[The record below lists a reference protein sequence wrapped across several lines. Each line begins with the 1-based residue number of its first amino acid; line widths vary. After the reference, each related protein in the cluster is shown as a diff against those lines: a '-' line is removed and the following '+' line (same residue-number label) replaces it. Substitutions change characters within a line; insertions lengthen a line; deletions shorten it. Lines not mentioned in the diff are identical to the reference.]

1 MKLRRLWL
9 LPALVIGAQAD
20 EGFYDRL
27 RDTLTVAS
35 ADGTVGGRLSGTL
48 DIESYHFQ
56 SPAPGLIYTRDT
68 ELVNPRLSVYG
79 DAQLGRRLY
88 LFAQVRVDRGFD
100 PGPGGLRG
108 RLDEYALRYTPG
120 TSGHFSLQ
128 VGKFATVVG
137 NWVQRHGSWENP
149 FITAPLPYENLTG
162 MWEAVAVRNSTIL
175 LAWAHLLEAAPT
187 AESEYAD
194 KHLRLP
200 VIWGPSYASG
210 VAVSGELGRF
220 TYAAEVKNAA
230 LASQPASWDFDRG
243 LVEHPTMSGRLGY
256 RPNLMWNFGLSA
268 SSGPYLR
275 PSAAPTIPVAYAR
288 RDYRQVVIGQ
298 DIGFAWHYWQVWF
311 EACQARFENPRIGD
325 AVTNACYAEVKYK
338 FTPQFSGALRWN
350 LQTYGDITHLG
361 GRRPWGR
368 DTWRVDVAPSYRVTP
383 HFQLK
388 LQYSYQEE
396 DGAAR
401 PVRHTLAT
409 QVTLRF

>member
-1 MKLRRLWL
+1 MKRGKVL
-9 LPALVIGAQAD
+9 LYNPRAEGHVLPLALVHIGSMVPEFDVRILDGRIELTPEATLAD
-20 EGFYDRL
+20 NADNAICLGV
-27 RDTLTVAS
+27 TVLT
-35 ADGTVGGRLSGTL
+35 GKPIL
-48 DIESYHFQ
+48 D
-56 SPAPGLIYTRDT
+56 
-68 ELVNPRLSVYG
+68 
-79 DAQLGRRLY
+79 
-88 LFAQVRVDRGFD
+88 
-100 PGPGGLRG
+100 
-108 RLDEYALRYTPG
+108 ALRA
-120 TSGHFSLQ
+120 SRAA
-128 VGKFATVVG
+128 K
-137 NWVQRHGSWENP
+137 RRNP
-149 FITAPLPYENLTG
+149 
-162 MWEAVAVRNSTIL
+162 
-175 LAWAHLLEAAPT
+175 
-187 AESEYAD
+187 
-194 KHLRLP
+194 RLP

-210 VAVSGELGRF
+210 VAVSGEIGRF

-243 LVEHPTMSGRLGY
+243 LIEHPTMSARLGY

-275 PSAAPTIPVAYAR
+275 PAAEATIPAAHAR

-298 DIGFAWHYWQVWF
+298 DVSFAWHYWQVWL

-350 LQTYGDITHLG
+350 LQTYGDITHQG

-368 DTWRVDVAPSYRVTP
+368 DTWRVDVAPSYRFTP

-396 DGAAR
+396 AGAAR

-409 QVTLRF
+409 QATLRF